1 MTQEDA
7 DKIFQ
12 GGLGGQLLSF
22 FSTSDD
28 MLWVRYEEA
37 VTHTQAMRN
46 AVGDNEYVDTSIIE
60 WFESD
65 GIRQE

>member
-1 MTQEDA
+1 MTQEYA

-28 MLWVRYEEA
+28 MLWVRYSEA
-37 VTHTQAMRN
+37 LLHAKDFEDKN
-46 AVGDNEYVDTSIIE
+46 IIE
-60 WFESD
+60 WFKSD
-65 GIRQE
+65 NIQGD

>member
-1 MTQEDA
+1 MTQGDA

-28 MLWVRYEEA
+28 MLWVRHSEA
-37 VTHTQAMRN
+37 LLHAKDLEDKN
-46 AVGDNEYVDTSIIE
+46 IIE
-60 WFESD
+60 WFKSD
-65 GIRQE
+65 NIQGD